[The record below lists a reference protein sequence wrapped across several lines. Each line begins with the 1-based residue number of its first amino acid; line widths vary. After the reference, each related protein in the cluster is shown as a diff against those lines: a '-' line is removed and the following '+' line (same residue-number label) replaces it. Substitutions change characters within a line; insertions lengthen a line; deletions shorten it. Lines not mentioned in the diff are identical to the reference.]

1 MTGRPLRHGASAPL
15 ADMVGEFFLLLI
27 KLAGKMKR
35 AAECVDRIRNP
46 DKRETFEDFILRG
59 HRIWNKFKHLIKD
72 CEYPMT
78 MP

>member
-1 MTGRPLRHGASAPL
+1 MPTRWASGSMTGRPLRHGASAPL

-46 DKRETFEDFILRG
+46 DKRETFD
-59 HRIWNKFKHLIKD
+59 
-72 CEYPMT
+72 
-78 MP
+78 